1 MRKESIMLPP
11 WYEEIYPNVVE
22 QCTNVGTGHLG
33 LPGSMHPSF
42 ILTAFTLCPIGEQVA
57 NDFLLSF
64 FLRFILKAPRRI
76 FLSEKLKM
84 RYL

>member
-1 MRKESIMLPP
+1 MLPP

-57 NDFLLSF
+57 NDFLLC
-64 FLRFILKAPRRI
+64 FLDSSRKCPEE
-76 FLSEKLKM
+76 SSCQKS
-84 RYL
+84 